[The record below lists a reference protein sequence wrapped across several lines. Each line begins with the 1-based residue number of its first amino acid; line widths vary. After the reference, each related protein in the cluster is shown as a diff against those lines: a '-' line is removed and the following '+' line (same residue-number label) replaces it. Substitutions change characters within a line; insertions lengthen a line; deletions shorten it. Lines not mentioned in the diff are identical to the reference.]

1 VMSVVV
7 RICDP
12 IDLIVGEDVF
22 VEGLFARINDITR
35 PVNDFGYIAS
45 TQIRKKWVYRA
56 SK

>member
-1 VMSVVV
+1 MSVVV